1 MLTDVEIRV
10 LGCLMEKEMAT
21 PDYYPL
27 SLNSLVNACNQ
38 KSNRLPV
45 VSYNEDEVIQAL
57 NSLLDKQLVLQS
69 AAGRVVKYE
78 QRFSYNNG
86 LSIKDAAIICS
97 LFVRGSQ
104 TAGELRGHTARLA
117 EFENLDEVK
126 KVLSRLIEMDMLTL
140 LAREPGRKE
149 ARYAHLFAENTA
161 EQENPPEKR
170 QVTIHNKDKSFA
182 LLQQEVAALKE
193 ELQALKFE
201 FSEFKKQFE

>member
-1 MLTDVEIRV
+1 MFTDVEIRV

-27 SLNSLVNACNQ
+27 SLNSLINACNQ

-45 VSYNEDEVIQAL
+45 VSYNEDEVTQAL

-86 LSIKDAAIICS
+86 LSVQDAALMCS
-97 LFVRGSQ
+97 LFVRGPQ

-117 EFENLDEVK
+117 EFENLVEIK
-126 KVLSRLIEMDMLTL
+126 KVLAGLIEMDMLTL

-149 ARYAHLFAENTA
+149 ARYAHLFADNSSG
-161 EQENPPEKR
+161 QENPPEKR
-170 QVTIHNKDKSFA
+170 KAMSHDKDESFT
-182 LLQQEVAALKE
+182 LLQHEVAALKE
-193 ELQALKFE
+193 ELRDLQLE